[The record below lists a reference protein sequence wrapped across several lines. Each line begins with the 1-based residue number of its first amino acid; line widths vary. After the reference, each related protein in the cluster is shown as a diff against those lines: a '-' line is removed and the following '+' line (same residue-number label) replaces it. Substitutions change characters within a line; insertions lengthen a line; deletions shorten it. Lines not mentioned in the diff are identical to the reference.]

1 MPLYYAED
9 DRGLFNQIN
18 RLCDSVG
25 QQTDVFYSVHSRV
38 LIFNALTAILEDPSN
53 AWKATDTD
61 RRRQFERF
69 LSALP
74 QLLSDIAK
82 TVGVKGKISYFD
94 TMHWLSSHLD
104 SLCPFEK

>member
-9 DRGLFNQIN
+9 DRGLFTQIN
-18 RLCDSVG
+18 RLCDAAG
-25 QQTDVFYSVHSRV
+25 QDTGTLYSVHSRV

-53 AWKATDTD
+53 AWKASDID

-69 LSALP
+69 SSALP
-74 QLLSDIAK
+74 GMLVEIAK
-82 TVGVKGKISYFD
+82 AAEVKGKISYFD

-104 SLCPFEK
+104 SLCPFDK